1 MSYPFGTHS
10 DIPNADYHAAKEIE
24 GLPAVSSSY
33 AKTWHKQSP
42 AHANA
47 DTGPK
52 FSTAFDIGTAT
63 HSWAL
68 EGVLPIKGPDTRRG
82 SAWQE
87 AKAVAALRGTVALT
101 SGDYD
106 KVERMVE
113 ALRNNEHIAKLL
125 DHPKRIVEASV
136 FAKHPVGLCMK
147 ARPDLFI
154 EKQGIVVDVKTTV
167 SAEPYAFE
175 KQAYNLGY
183 AVQAAWYVKT
193 LSLVGIEAKR
203 FLFCNV
209 EKEPPYATSIVE
221 VGDDLMK
228 HSAEI
233 VERVLIEIQQA
244 KETNSYA
251 TGWPAVHVA
260 TLPNWL

>member
-1 MSYPFGTHS
+1 MSYPFGIHH
-10 DIPNADYHAAKEIE
+10 DISNADYHAAKEIE

-33 AKTWHKQSP
+33 AKAVHKSSL

-47 DTGPK
+47 DSGPR
-52 FSTAFDIGTAT
+52 FSPAFDIGTAT
-63 HSWAL
+63 HGWAL

-87 AKAVAALRGTVALT
+87 AKAEAALRDTVALT

-113 ALRNNEHIAKLL
+113 ALRNNAHIAKLL

-154 EKQGIVVDVKTTV
+154 EKQGIVVDVKTTQ
-167 SAEPYAFE
+167 SAQPYAFE
-175 KQAYNLGY
+175 RQAHSLGY
-183 AVQAAWYVKT
+183 AVQAAWYIKT
-193 LSLVGIEAKR
+193 LSRAGIEAKR
-203 FLFCNV
+203 FLFANV

-233 VERVLIEIQQA
+233 VERVLVEIQQA
-244 KETNSYA
+244 KETNSYP

-260 TLPNWL
+260 TLPTWI

>member
-1 MSYPFGTHS
+1 MSYPFGIHH
-10 DIPNADYHAAKEIE
+10 DITNADYHAAKEIE

-33 AKTWHKQSP
+33 AKMWHKSSP

-47 DTGPK
+47 DAGPK
-52 FSTAFDIGTAT
+52 FSTAFDIGTAV
-63 HSWAL
+63 HGWAL
-68 EGVLPIKGPDTRRG
+68 EDNLPIKGPDTRRG
-82 SAWQE
+82 SAWKE

-106 KVERMVE
+106 KVERMVG
-113 ALRNNEHIAKLL
+113 ALFANKHIAKLL
-125 DHPKRIVEASV
+125 DHRRREVEVSV

-154 EKQGIVVDVKTTV
+154 EKQGIVVDLKTTV

-193 LSLVGIEAKR
+193 LSLCGVEIKQ

-233 VERVLIEIQQA
+233 VERVLVEIQQA

>member
-1 MSYPFGTHS
+1 MSYPFGIHN
-10 DIPNADYHAAKEIE
+10 DISNADYHAAKEIE

-33 AKTWHKQSP
+33 AKAVHKSSL

-47 DTGPK
+47 DSGPK
-52 FSTAFDIGTAT
+52 FSPAFDIGTAT
-63 HSWAL
+63 HGWAL

-87 AKAVAALRGTVALT
+87 AKAEAALRDTVALT

-154 EKQGIVVDVKTTV
+154 EKPGYIADVKTTQ

-175 KQAYNLGY
+175 RQAHSLGY
-183 AVQAAWYVKT
+183 AVQANWYVKT
-193 LSLVGIEAKR
+193 LSLAGIEAKR
-203 FLFCNV
+203 FLFANV

-233 VERVLIEIQQA
+233 VERVLVQIQQA
-244 KETNSYA
+244 KETNSYP

-260 TLPNWL
+260 TLPNWI

>member
-1 MSYPFGTHS
+1 MSYPFGIHS
-10 DIPNADYHAAKEIE
+10 DITNADYHAAKEIE

-33 AKTWHKQSP
+33 AKAVHKSSL

-52 FSTAFDIGTAT
+52 FSPAFDIGTAT
-63 HSWAL
+63 HGWAL

-106 KVERMVE
+106 KVKRMVE

-147 ARPDLFI
+147 ARPDLYI
-154 EKQGIVVDVKTTV
+154 EKQGIIVDVKTTQ

-175 KQAYNLGY
+175 KQAFGLGY
-183 AVQAAWYVKT
+183 AVQSAWYVKT
-193 LSLVGIEAKR
+193 LSLAGVDIKR
-203 FLFCNV
+203 FLFANV

-244 KETNSYA
+244 KETNSYP

>member
-1 MSYPFGTHS
+1 MSYPFGIHH
-10 DIPNADYHAAKEIE
+10 DISNADYHAAKEIE

-33 AKTWHKQSP
+33 AKAVHKSSL

-47 DTGPK
+47 DNGPR
-52 FSTAFDIGTAT
+52 FSPAFDIGTAT
-63 HSWAL
+63 HGWAL

-87 AKAVAALRGTVALT
+87 AKAEAALRDTVALT

-154 EKQGIVVDVKTTV
+154 EKQGIVVDVKTTQ

-175 KQAYNLGY
+175 RQAHSLGY

-193 LSLVGIEAKR
+193 LSLAGVEAKR
-203 FLFCNV
+203 FLFANV

-221 VGDDLMK
+221 VGDDLME

-233 VERVLIEIQQA
+233 VERVLIQIQQA
-244 KETNSYA
+244 KETNSYP

-260 TLPNWL
+260 TLPNWI

>member
-1 MSYPFGTHS
+1 MSFPFGIHN
-10 DIPNADYHAAKEIE
+10 DISNADYHAAKEIE

-33 AKTWHKQSP
+33 AKAVHKISL

-47 DTGPK
+47 DKGPK

-63 HSWAL
+63 HGWAL

-87 AKAVAALRGTVALT
+87 AKAEAALRDTVALT
-101 SGDYD
+101 SRDYD

-113 ALRNNEHIAKLL
+113 ALRENEHIAKLL

-136 FAKHPVGLCMK
+136 FAKHDVGLCMK
-147 ARPDLFI
+147 ARPDLLI
-154 EKQGIVVDVKTTV
+154 EKQGLVVDVKTTI

-175 KQAYNLGY
+175 RQAHSLGY

-193 LSLVGIEAKR
+193 LALVGIKAKR
-203 FLFCNV
+203 FLFANV

-228 HSAEI
+228 HSAKI

-244 KETNSYA
+244 KETNSYP

-260 TLPNWL
+260 TLPNWI

>member
-1 MSYPFGTHS
+1 MSYPFGIHH
-10 DIPNADYHAAKEIE
+10 DISNADYHAAKEIE

-33 AKTWHKQSP
+33 AKAVHKSSL

-47 DTGPK
+47 DSGPK
-52 FSTAFDIGTAT
+52 FSPAFDIGTAT
-63 HSWAL
+63 HGWAL

-87 AKAVAALRGTVALT
+87 AKAEAALRDTVALT

-113 ALRNNEHIAKLL
+113 ALGNNEHIAKLL
-125 DHPKRIVEASV
+125 NHRRREVEVSV

-154 EKQGIVVDVKTTV
+154 EKQGIIVDVKTTQ

-175 KQAYNLGY
+175 RQAHSLGY

-193 LSLVGIEAKR
+193 LSLAGIEAKR
-203 FLFCNV
+203 FLFANV

-233 VERVLIEIQQA
+233 VERVLVQIQQA
-244 KETNSYA
+244 KETNSYP

>member
-1 MSYPFGTHS
+1 MSYPFGIHS
-10 DIPNADYHAAKEIE
+10 DITNADYHAAKEIE

-33 AKTWHKQSP
+33 AKAVHKSSL

-52 FSTAFDIGTAT
+52 FSPAFDIGTAT
-63 HSWAL
+63 HGWAL

-87 AKAVAALRGTVALT
+87 AKAEAALRDTVALT

-136 FAKHPVGLCMK
+136 FAKHDVGLCMK
-147 ARPDLFI
+147 ARPDLYI
-154 EKQGIVVDVKTTV
+154 EKQGIIVDVKTTQ

-175 KQAYNLGY
+175 RQAHSLGY

-193 LSLVGIEAKR
+193 LSLAGVDIKR
-203 FLFCNV
+203 FLFANV

-244 KETNSYA
+244 KETNSYP